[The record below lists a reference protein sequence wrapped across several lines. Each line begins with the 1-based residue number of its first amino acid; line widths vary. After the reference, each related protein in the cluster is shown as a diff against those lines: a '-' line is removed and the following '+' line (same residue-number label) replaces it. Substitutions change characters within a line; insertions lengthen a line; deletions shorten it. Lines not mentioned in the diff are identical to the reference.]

1 MTTLKENLVDDSIE
15 VRCNLLIARQQS
27 SSEKEEFRKS
37 NQFGPDNMK
46 HTVIFRSE
54 RKSHKIVSSLSNIG
68 SLTELDFVE
77 VSLVL
82 LDRPC

>member
-27 SSEKEEFRKS
+27 SSVKEEFRKS
-37 NQFGPDNMK
+37 NQFEPDNMK